1 VSKAELTPYDRGHI
15 IADVAGVRSCR
26 AKMPVGQG
34 SNPQIKEKRLAKLRE
49 NKAKHKLER
58 GEIVTVVSGL
68 NTPNMVD
75 FLGQF
80 GFDAVW
86 IETEHGPVDF
96 ADIPDITRACDLWG
110 MTSLVRVNQNN
121 HGLIYRT
128 LDVGAQGVVV
138 PHVNTA
144 EEARAVVDAAKFH
157 PLGTRGITTSRQGYD
172 VPGFVHEANDESL
185 VTVLIED
192 IVAVENLA
200 DILTVDNVDCFFVA
214 PGDLAQSMGYL
225 GRASHPDVL
234 AVIDK
239 ALEQITSSGRVA
251 GGLVN
256 DATVEHFI
264 EKGALLLYT
273 GWQSW
278 VGVGARGF
286 LDKVAAAS

>member
-1 VSKAELTPYDRGHI
+1 
-15 IADVAGVRSCR
+15 
-26 AKMPVGQG
+26 M
-34 SNPQIKEKRLAKLRE
+34 AKLRE
-49 NKAKHKLER
+49 NRAKHKLER

-68 NTPNMVD
+68 NTANMVD
-75 FLGQF
+75 YLGQF
-80 GFDAVW
+80 GFDAAW

-110 MTSLVRVNQNN
+110 MTSIVRVNQNV
-121 HGLIYRT
+121 HGVIYRT
-128 LDVGAQGVVV
+128 LDVGAQGIVV

-144 EEARAVVDAAKFH
+144 DEARAVVDAAKFY

-172 VPGFVHEANDESL
+172 VPDFVHQANDETL
-185 VTVLIED
+185 VMVLIED
-192 IVAVENLA
+192 IVAIQNLA
-200 DILTVDNVDCFFVA
+200 DILTVDNIDCFFVA
-214 PGDLAQSMGYL
+214 PGDLAQTMGYL
-225 GRASHPDVL
+225 GQPSHPDVM

-239 ALEQITSSGRVA
+239 VLEQITASGRVA
-251 GGLVN
+251 GGLVS

-264 EKGALLLYT
+264 EHGARLLYT

>member
-1 VSKAELTPYDRGHI
+1 MRL
-15 IADVAGVRSCR
+15 CR

-34 SNPQIKEKRLAKLRE
+34 SNLKIKEKRLAKLRE

-68 NTPNMVD
+68 NSPDIVD

-86 IETEHGPVDF
+86 IEAEHGPVDF
-96 ADIPDITRACDLWG
+96 ADIPDVTRACDLWG
-110 MTSLVRVNQNN
+110 MTSIVRVNQNN

-128 LDVGAQGVVV
+128 LDVGAQGIVV

-185 VTVLIED
+185 VTILIED

-225 GRASHPDVL
+225 GQASHPDVMT
-234 AVIDK
+234 VIDK
-239 ALEQITSSGRVA
+239 ALDQITSSGRVA
-251 GGLVN
+251 GGLVT

-273 GWQSW
+273 GWMSW